1 MDQFLR
7 RFRKAHP
14 PRPPAAA
21 TARVP
26 TPRTGHGSARFCG
39 VSAVS
44 ACCGCGDG
52 SSLAAGASVGAG
64 EAVGS
69 GVAVGTGEA
78 VPLREAA
85 DLEEA
90 APAAG
95 RVTGTGVGSG
105 GNGGGVSA
113 LLPQAVL
120 QGAACG
126 GACRHQGLSL
136 PVAGQ
141 LVGGRRLCHRR
152 PADGVEGRVPVEGP
166 VPRHFGGAG
175 RLPVVRARLLP
186 AHRSAGVGPE
196 KFRCSGSLG
205 HILNGDADH
214 LPGSIRGQNGGSIR
228 SDRLSPDRSALAIL
242 QQPGHQTGGELRS
255 GFSARAVFLFRQIE
269 TAARLHNGIIPD
281 IAGTAGN
288 AVGSIRS
295 GEGAGV
301 VAAGN
306 PDGVRRNR
314 TADTAGRAGPGD
326 GAGVVT
332 VFEDRTSLGR
342 AADAAGGPGFPGDG
356 TGAVAIFNRSAAAPG
371 NGAHTIPGTA
381 GKGPFGQPEIFYGAV
396 RTHSPEQAT
405 LLSGG
410 GKTPDRVSLPVK
422 DAGVGIASAVFL
434 QSYGGP
440 GPARRD
446 GDVGGQFCIDFG
458 TLPAGCQEF
467 REPVQ
472 ISGIF
477 DLIRP
482 VIQFGGLVSRSIR
495 SESIV
500 IIGAQQLD
508 MDRTVSL
515 NGIILQGVAILQV

>member
-1 MDQFLR
+1 MRGSAVSR
-7 RFRKAHP
+7 RF
-14 PRPPAAA
+14 PPAAA
-21 TARVP
+21 AGTGARWQP
-26 TPRTGHGSARFCG
+26 GPRWMR
-39 VSAVS
+39 
-44 ACCGCGDG
+44 
-52 SSLAAGASVGAG
+52 G

-196 KFRCSGSLG
+196 KFRCPGSLG

-326 GAGVVT
+326 G
-332 VFEDRTSLGR
+332 
-342 AADAAGGPGFPGDG
+342 

-422 DAGVGIASAVFL
+422 GAGVGIASAVFL